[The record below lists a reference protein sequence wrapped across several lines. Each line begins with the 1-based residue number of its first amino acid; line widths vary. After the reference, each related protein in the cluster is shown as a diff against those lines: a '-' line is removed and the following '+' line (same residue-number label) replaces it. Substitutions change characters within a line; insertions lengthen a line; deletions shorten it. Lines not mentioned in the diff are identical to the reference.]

1 MPKVELI
8 GGNKTLYALE
18 KEINEFIKDKN
29 VINISYTAYMC
40 KYYTYREA
48 CILYENTSYP
58 IVSGEAAEQIR
69 ESLKIGPSEETE
81 RGKRILE
88 EMFEGR
94 EQNG

>member
-1 MPKVELI
+1 MPKVEII
-8 GGNKTLYALE
+8 GGNMSRYGLE
-18 KEINEFIKDKN
+18 EEINNFIKDKN

-40 KYYTYREA
+40 GYHTHREA

-58 IVSGEAAEQIR
+58 IVSGEAAEQNR
-69 ESLKIGPSEETE
+69 ESLKIGSSEETE
-81 RGKRILE
+81 RGKEILK

>member
-1 MPKVELI
+1 MPKVEI
-8 GGNKTLYALE
+8 IHGDKSCYGLE
-18 KEINEFIKDKN
+18 EEINNFIKDKN

-40 KYYTYREA
+40 GYHTYREA

-69 ESLKIGPSEETE
+69 ESLKIGSSEETE

-88 EMFEGR
+88 EMFE
-94 EQNG
+94 EKEKI